1 MEIRYSKQASKYL
14 AKLNNKNKKNIINKI
29 KKLPLGDVIKMQ
41 NDKYAYRL
49 KIGGVRILFD
59 IYTDYAFIG
68 KIKPRGDVYK

>member
-14 AKLNNKNKKNIINKI
+14 AKLNDKNKKNILNKI
-29 KKLPLGDVIKMQ
+29 KKLPLGDVIKMK

-49 KIGGVRILFD
+49 KTGGFRILFD
-59 IYTDYAFIG
+59 MRSDYAFIG